1 MSCVGRCFLQQV
13 NANVY
18 QNLLQQHA
26 VPSLRACSISLQFHA
41 RKYSCHTAKW
51 VKQFLEAK
59 NTEIMIWPAQS
70 LDLNPIEKS
79 LENSWWQSYGYETHY
94 SHQTMEE
101 TGRRVDQDHTRAV
114 WETSDVLQP
123 QMCWSHSKHWP
134 VHFLLISDCCNFRN
148 FSSSCYNHC
157 CSLILITVFSTK

>member
-1 MSCVGRCFLQQV
+1 MCWEMFSAAGECKCLSEPP
-13 NANVY
+13 A
-18 QNLLQQHA
+18 A
-26 VPSLRACSISLQFHA
+26 ACSSFPASIAQSACNFHA